1 MLNYFLEKEEN
12 VFKTMTFLVWD
23 IARFYDINK
32 SFYVVTKE
40 CHLVTD
46 DYEKIMKKMDK
57 KLIIK
62 WKFID
67 FEENYDIILKIF
79 DIIIKKQENLKKE
92 RREVLWKKFEELNI
106 SHEVYLWK
114 NEEGEEIKY
123 INEQLDN
130 MLKRWRSEWELA
142 WKEKKRNYGIKY
154 KSWSVFM
161 KKWRRRRNKIY
172 KW

>member
-1 MLNYFLEKEEN
+1 
-12 VFKTMTFLVWD
+12 
-23 IARFYDINK
+23 
-32 SFYVVTKE
+32 
-40 CHLVTD
+40 
-46 DYEKIMKKMDK
+46 
-57 KLIIK
+57 
-62 WKFID
+62 
-67 FEENYDIILKIF
+67 
-79 DIIIKKQENLKKE
+79 
-92 RREVLWKKFEELNI
+92 
-106 SHEVYLWK
+106 VYLWK